1 MSFNDTSQTDT
12 NWSVIII
19 MDVKEQTYCILTIIW
34 LNQLILLIAILPL
47 GSVFRLFIDWQN
59 CYYNKKIDNQVL
71 IMYTFTHSRRVI
83 VPNLDDNKLCT
94 VFVLEEFLFPKIY
107 ARYVDVITF
116 HFSRVPTNLLYP
128 NYSPDYLTP
137 FKINRH
143 ITFWKI
149 LMSER

>member
-1 MSFNDTSQTDT
+1 MFY
-12 NWSVIII
+12 V
-19 MDVKEQTYCILTIIW
+19 CL
-34 LNQLILLIAILPL
+34 
-47 GSVFRLFIDWQN
+47 
-59 CYYNKKIDNQVL
+59 
-71 IMYTFTHSRRVI
+71 VI
-83 VPNLDDNKLCT
+83 VFIFVGFFTFLLLCT

-143 ITFWKI
+143 ITF
-149 LMSER
+149 